1 MAARKVQKTKTKEKK
16 PRAVSTSTK
25 VGVNVD
31 IDALEDAV
39 VDGKIVV
46 PVDSKLLTVRTYST
60 EVMKCTCIVKRID
73 EDLVSCWDETMEY
86 WYCFNPSQI
95 HKHNLIIKV
104 LKRAE

>member
-1 MAARKVQKTKTKEKK
+1 MAARKVQKTKAKEKK

-25 VGVNVD
+25 VGANVD